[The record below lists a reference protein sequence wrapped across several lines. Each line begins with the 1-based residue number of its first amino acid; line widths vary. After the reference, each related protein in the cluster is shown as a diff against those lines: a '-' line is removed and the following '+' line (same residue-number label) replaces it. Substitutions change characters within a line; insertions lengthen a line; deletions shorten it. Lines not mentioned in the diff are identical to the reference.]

1 MKTLLINVGMLLG
14 LVLMYY
20 TDFWSLFTFKNA
32 FLYSLI
38 LVAILLLIGLKVFG
52 NPFRQGKDN
61 D

>member
-1 MKTLLINVGMLLG
+1 MLLG

>member
-32 FLYSLI
+32 FLYSLV

>member
-14 LVLMYY
+14 LVFMYY
-20 TDFWSLFTFKNA
+20 TDFWSLFAFKNA